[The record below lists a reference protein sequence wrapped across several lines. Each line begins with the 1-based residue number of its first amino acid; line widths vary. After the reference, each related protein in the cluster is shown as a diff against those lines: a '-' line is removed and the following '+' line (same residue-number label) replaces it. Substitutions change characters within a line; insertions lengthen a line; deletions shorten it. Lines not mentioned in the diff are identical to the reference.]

1 MESFTKL
8 FGSLLVFV
16 YHCFDRIV
24 INGYLE
30 HLARPGQVVHFFREV
45 LGIRAITKDALG
57 KRTAEYRRWVEA
69 FARKQGIPMQWAEKR
84 VRKEDFVVPYLK
96 KMQKQ
101 NRYGVYFIFQSMEQG
116 ATFRSAVPKFPT
128 DDPDYRILAQQ
139 RSRFMHY
146 YFYIRDE
153 HLGPMVIRV
162 ATFLPFQTTY
172 YLNGHSFIEAELKRH
187 KIAHRKD
194 DNAFLS
200 VADPAALRRRRTD

>member
-84 VRKEDFVVPYLK
+84 VRERGLRRAVFEED
-96 KMQKQ
+96 
-101 NRYGVYFIFQSMEQG
+101 
-116 ATFRSAVPKFPT
+116 A
-128 DDPDYRILAQQ
+128 
-139 RSRFMHY
+139 
-146 YFYIRDE
+146 
-153 HLGPMVIRV
+153 
-162 ATFLPFQTTY
+162 
-172 YLNGHSFIEAELKRH
+172 EAE
-187 KIAHRKD
+187 
-194 DNAFLS
+194 S
-200 VADPAALRRRRTD
+200 LRRLLHLSEHGARGDIPVRRPQVSNR